1 MAKQCMKD
9 VGRFQEALKTARD
22 EYDWELGE
30 TCIAHCEALVSRIKD
45 MSMGG
50 GDHND
55 EGAFRHDLEME
66 NGQLENNSFGNH
78 FWENPAPMD
87 EISRDNMIS
96 QVEFNEFF
104 QSFMAEG
111 DQTHTSNDL
120 LNL

>member
-9 VGRFQEALKTARD
+9 VRRFQEALKTARD

-55 EGAFRHDLEME
+55 EGASRHDLEME
-66 NGQLENNSFGNH
+66 NGQLENNSFDNH

-87 EISRDNMIS
+87 EISWDNMIS